1 VVVSRVPSVAWT
13 KAAIRK
19 RRVTVDKQAAKV
31 CPPHNPPREAEA
43 VVVAAE
49 VEAEVPAAAVAAV
62 VAVAVVAVA
71 VVEDKEGRI

>member
-19 RRVTVDKQAAKV
+19 RRVTVDKQAAKA
-31 CPPHNPPREAEA
+31 CPPHNPHKE
-43 VVVAAE
+43 VVEVEVPAAE
-49 VEAEVPAAAVAAV
+49 VEVPAAVVAAV
-62 VAVAVVAVA
+62 VAVAAA